1 MNIALDVMGGDNAP
15 HEIVSGAILAA
26 RQYDVTVSLVGRPDV
41 IERELARHPTHRLDL
56 PIVPAY
62 EVIEMSD
69 KPVKAV
75 RTKKNSSM
83 VVACQLVKEGKADA
97 FVTAG
102 NTGGALAAGILHFG
116 RMQSI
121 LRPALI
127 VPFPT
132 LKGFCLILDVGA
144 NTDVKP
150 EQLQQFGVMGSVYSR
165 RIMGVRNPS
174 VRILS
179 NGEEEGKGNQLVLEA
194 TALLEETPGIRFM
207 GNIEARDVTS
217 GIADVV
223 VTDGFTGNV
232 FMKGAE
238 GIVKL
243 LQGVLLDEITAGPIS
258 SIGGLLVRSALRRMA
273 RRLDDSEFGG
283 AVLLG
288 LSNLM
293 VVGHGRSNANAIR
306 HTIRNAKQLIDSRLV
321 EEIQSGVSEVIDNQ
335 EEVVELQR

>member
-41 IERELARHPTHRLDL
+41 IERELAKHPTHRLDL

-321 EEIQSGVSEVIDNQ
+321 EEIQSGVSEVIDSHDK
-335 EEVVELQR
+335 VVALER

>member
-15 HEIVSGAILAA
+15 REIVAGAILAA
-26 RQYDVTVSLVGRPDV
+26 RQYDLTVSLVGRPDV
-41 IERELARHPTHRLDL
+41 IERELGRHLTHRLDL

-69 KPVKAV
+69 KPAKAV

-83 VVACQLVKEGKADA
+83 VVACKLVKEGKADA
-97 FVTAG
+97 LVTAG

-132 LKGFCLILDVGA
+132 LRGFCLILDVGA
-144 NTDVKP
+144 NTEVKP

-179 NGEEEGKGNQLVLEA
+179 NGEEEGKGNHLVLEA
-194 TALLEETPGIRFM
+194 TALLENTPGIRFM

-217 GIADVV
+217 GMADVV

-238 GIVKL
+238 GMVKL

-288 LSNLM
+288 LSKLM

-306 HTIRNAKQLIDSRLV
+306 HTIRNAKQLVDSHLI
-321 EEIQSGVSEVIDNQ
+321 EEIKSGVNEVIDSPD
-335 EEVVELQR
+335 ELVALEQ

>member
-321 EEIQSGVSEVIDNQ
+321 EEIQSGVSEVIDSQ
-335 EEVVELQR
+335 EEVVELQQ

>member
-15 HEIVSGAILAA
+15 HDIVAGAILAA
-26 RQYDVTVSLVGRPDV
+26 RQFGVTVSLVGRPDV
-41 IERELARHPTHRLDL
+41 IERELARHPTRGLEL
-56 PIVPAY
+56 PIVPAL

-69 KPVKAV
+69 KPAEAV
-75 RTKKNSSM
+75 RTKKDSSM
-83 VVACQLVKEGKADA
+83 VVACKLVKEGEADA

-121 LRPALI
+121 QRPALI

-132 LKGFCLILDVGA
+132 SRGFCLILDVGA
-144 NTDVKP
+144 NADVKP
-150 EQLQQFGVMGSVYSR
+150 EQLQQFGVMGSIYSR
-165 RIMGVRNPS
+165 RIMGVSNPI

-179 NGEEEGKGNQLVLEA
+179 NGEEEGKGSQLVLEA
-194 TALLEETPGIRFM
+194 TALLEKTPGIRFM
-207 GNIEARDVTS
+207 GNIEARDVANHV
-217 GIADVV
+217 ADVV

-243 LQGVLLDEITAGPIS
+243 AQGVLLDEIKAGPIS
-258 SIGGLLVRSALRRMA
+258 SIGGLLVRSALRRMH
-273 RRLDDSEFGG
+273 RRLDDSEYGG

-288 LSNLM
+288 LSNLI
-293 VVGHGRSNANAIR
+293 VVGHGRSNTNAIR
-306 HTIRNAKQLIDSRLV
+306 HALRVAKQLIDSRLV
-321 EEIQSGVSEVIDNQ
+321 EEIQSDISELIPSH
-335 EEVVELQR
+335 EELVALQR

>member
-15 HEIVSGAILAA
+15 REIVTGAILAA

-41 IERELARHPTHRLDL
+41 IDRELARHPTHRLNL

-132 LKGFCLILDVGA
+132 LRGFCLILDVGA

-194 TALLEETPGIRFM
+194 TELLEQTPGIRFM

-321 EEIQSGVSEVIDNQ
+321 EEIQSGVTEVIDSPD
-335 EEVVELQR
+335 EVVALQR

>member
-15 HEIVSGAILAA
+15 REIVAGAILAA

-41 IERELARHPTHRLDL
+41 IERELARHLTHRLDL

-69 KPVKAV
+69 KPAKAV
-75 RTKKNSSM
+75 RTKKDSSM
-83 VVACQLVKEGKADA
+83 VVACKLVKEGKADA

-132 LKGFCLILDVGA
+132 LRGFCLILDVGA
-144 NTDVKP
+144 NTEVKP
-150 EQLQQFGVMGSVYSR
+150 EQLQQFAVMGSVYSR

-179 NGEEEGKGNQLVLEA
+179 NGEEEGKGNHLVLEA
-194 TALLEETPGIRFM
+194 TALLEKTPGIRFM

-306 HTIRNAKQLIDSRLV
+306 HTIRNAKQLIDSSLI
-321 EEIQSGVSEVIDNQ
+321 EETRSGVNEVIDSPD
-335 EEVVELQR
+335 ELVVIEQ

>member
-15 HEIVSGAILAA
+15 REIVAGAILAA

-41 IERELARHPTHRLDL
+41 IERELARHLTHRLDL

-69 KPVKAV
+69 KPAKAV
-75 RTKKNSSM
+75 RTKKDSSM
-83 VVACQLVKEGKADA
+83 VVACKLVKEGKADA

-132 LKGFCLILDVGA
+132 LRGFCLILDVGA
-144 NTDVKP
+144 NTEVKP

-179 NGEEEGKGNQLVLEA
+179 NGEEEGKGNHLVLEA
-194 TALLEETPGIRFM
+194 TALLEKTPGIRFM

-217 GIADVV
+217 GMADVV

-306 HTIRNAKQLIDSRLV
+306 HTIRNAKQLIDSSLIA
-321 EEIQSGVSEVIDNQ
+321 EIRSGVNEVIDSPD
-335 EEVVELQR
+335 ELVALEQ

>member
-15 HEIVSGAILAA
+15 REIVTGAILAA

-132 LKGFCLILDVGA
+132 LRGFCLILDVGA

-194 TALLEETPGIRFM
+194 TELLEQTPGIRFM

-306 HTIRNAKQLIDSRLV
+306 HTVRNAKQLIDSRLV
-321 EEIQSGVSEVIDNQ
+321 EEIQSGVSEVIDDKD
-335 EEVVELQR
+335 EMVALQR

>member
-194 TALLEETPGIRFM
+194 TELLEETPGIRFM

>member
-41 IERELARHPTHRLDL
+41 IERELARHPTHRLNL

-321 EEIQSGVSEVIDNQ
+321 EEIQSGVSEVIDSQ

>member
-15 HEIVSGAILAA
+15 REIVAGAILAA

-41 IERELARHPTHRLDL
+41 IERELARHLTHRLDL

-69 KPVKAV
+69 KPAKAV
-75 RTKKNSSM
+75 RTKKDSSM
-83 VVACQLVKEGKADA
+83 VVACKLVKEGKADA

-132 LKGFCLILDVGA
+132 LRGFCLILDVGA
-144 NTDVKP
+144 NTEVKP

-179 NGEEEGKGNQLVLEA
+179 NGEEEGKGNHLVLEA
-194 TALLEETPGIRFM
+194 TALLEKTPGIRFM

-217 GIADVV
+217 GMADVV

-306 HTIRNAKQLIDSRLV
+306 HTIRNAKQLIDSSLI
-321 EEIQSGVSEVIDNQ
+321 EETRSGVNEVIDSPD
-335 EEVVELQR
+335 ELVALEQ

>member
-15 HEIVSGAILAA
+15 REIVAGAILAA

-41 IERELARHPTHRLDL
+41 IERELARHLTHRLDL

-69 KPVKAV
+69 KPAKAV
-75 RTKKNSSM
+75 RTKKDSSM
-83 VVACQLVKEGKADA
+83 VVACKLVKEGKADA

-132 LKGFCLILDVGA
+132 LRGFCLILDVGA
-144 NTDVKP
+144 NTEVKP
-150 EQLQQFGVMGSVYSR
+150 EQLQQFAVMGSVYSR

-179 NGEEEGKGNQLVLEA
+179 NGEEEGKGNHLVLEA
-194 TALLEETPGIRFM
+194 TALLEKTPGIRFM

-306 HTIRNAKQLIDSRLV
+306 HTIRNAKQLIDSSLI
-321 EEIQSGVSEVIDNQ
+321 EETRSGVNEVIDSPD
-335 EEVVELQR
+335 ELVALEQ

>member
-15 HEIVSGAILAA
+15 REIVTGAILAA

-41 IERELARHPTHRLDL
+41 IDRELARHPTHRLNL

-83 VVACQLVKEGKADA
+83 VVACKLVKEGKADA

-132 LKGFCLILDVGA
+132 LRGFCLILDVGA

-194 TALLEETPGIRFM
+194 TELLEQTPGIRFM

-321 EEIQSGVSEVIDNQ
+321 EEIQSGVSEVIDNPD
-335 EEVVELQR
+335 EVVALQR

>member
-1 MNIALDVMGGDNAP
+1 VQD
-15 HEIVSGAILAA
+15 
-26 RQYDVTVSLVGRPDV
+26 
-41 IERELARHPTHRLDL
+41 
-56 PIVPAY
+56 
-62 EVIEMSD
+62 
-69 KPVKAV
+69 
-75 RTKKNSSM
+75 
-83 VVACQLVKEGKADA
+83 
-97 FVTAG
+97 
-102 NTGGALAAGILHFG
+102 AGILHFG

-132 LKGFCLILDVGA
+132 SRGFCLVLDVGA

-150 EQLQQFGVMGSVYSR
+150 ELLQQFGVMGSVYSR

-179 NGEEEGKGNQLVLEA
+179 NGEEEGKGNHLVLEA
-194 TALLEETPGIRFM
+194 TALLENTPGIRFM

-217 GIADVV
+217 GMADVV

-288 LSNLM
+288 LSKLM

-306 HTIRNAKQLIDSRLV
+306 HTIRNAKQLVDSRLV
-321 EEIQSGVSEVIDNQ
+321 EEIQSGVSEVIDSPD
-335 EEVVELQR
+335 ELVAVE

>member
-321 EEIQSGVSEVIDNQ
+321 EEIQSGVSEVIDRQ

>member
-321 EEIQSGVSEVIDNQ
+321 EEIQSGVSEVIDSQ

>member
-15 HEIVSGAILAA
+15 DEIVSGAILAA

-321 EEIQSGVSEVIDNQ
+321 EEIQSGVSEVIDSP

>member
-15 HEIVSGAILAA
+15 GEIVAGAILAS
-26 RQYDVTVSLVGRPDV
+26 RQFDVTVSLVGRPDV
-41 IERELARHPTHRLDL
+41 IERELAKHPTHGLNL

-62 EVIEMSD
+62 EVIEMSE
-69 KPVKAV
+69 KPATAV
-75 RTKKNSSM
+75 RTKKDSSM
-83 VVACQLVKEGKADA
+83 AVACKLVKEGTADA

-116 RMQSI
+116 RMESI

-127 VPFPT
+127 VTFPT
-132 LKGFCLILDVGA
+132 SRGFCLILDVGA
-144 NTDVKP
+144 NTEVKP

-165 RIMGVRNPS
+165 RIMGVHNPS

-194 TALLEETPGIRFM
+194 TALLEKTPGIRFM

-273 RRLDDSEFGG
+273 RRLDDSEYGG

-321 EEIQSGVSEVIDNQ
+321 EEIQSGVNEVIYSQ
-335 EEVVELQR
+335 RELVALER

>member
-15 HEIVSGAILAA
+15 REIITGAILAA
-26 RQYDVTVSLVGRPDV
+26 RQYNVTVSLVGRPDI
-41 IERELARHPTHRLDL
+41 IEQELARHPTHRLDL
-56 PIVPAY
+56 LIVPAF

-69 KPVKAV
+69 KPAKAV

-83 VVACQLVKEGKADA
+83 VVACKLVKEGKADA

-132 LKGFCLILDVGA
+132 LRGFCLILDVGA

-194 TALLEETPGIRFM
+194 TELLEQTPGIRFM

-243 LQGVLLDEITAGPIS
+243 LQGVLVDEITAGPIS

-321 EEIQSGVSEVIDNQ
+321 EEIQLGVSEVIDDQ
-335 EEVVELQR
+335 DKVVALQR

>member
-56 PIVPAY
+56 LIVPAY

-75 RTKKNSSM
+75 RTKKDSSM

-132 LKGFCLILDVGA
+132 LRGFCLILDVGA

-321 EEIQSGVSEVIDNQ
+321 EEIQSGVSEVIDSH
-335 EEVVELQR
+335 EEVVALQR

>member
-15 HEIVSGAILAA
+15 REIVAGAILAA

-41 IERELARHPTHRLDL
+41 IERELARHLTHRLDL

-69 KPVKAV
+69 KPAKAV
-75 RTKKNSSM
+75 RTKKDSSM
-83 VVACQLVKEGKADA
+83 VVACKLVKEGKADA

-132 LKGFCLILDVGA
+132 LRGFCLILDVGA
-144 NTDVKP
+144 NTEVKP
-150 EQLQQFGVMGSVYSR
+150 EQLQQFAVMGSVYSR

-179 NGEEEGKGNQLVLEA
+179 NGEEEGKGNHLVLEA
-194 TALLEETPGIRFM
+194 TALLEKTPGIRFM

-217 GIADVV
+217 GMADVV

-306 HTIRNAKQLIDSRLV
+306 HTIRNAKQLIDSSLI
-321 EEIQSGVSEVIDNQ
+321 EEIRSGVNEVIDSPD
-335 EEVVELQR
+335 ELVALEQ

>member
-15 HEIVSGAILAA
+15 REIVTGAILAA

-41 IERELARHPTHRLDL
+41 IDRELARHPTHRLNL

-132 LKGFCLILDVGA
+132 LRGFCLILDVGA

-194 TALLEETPGIRFM
+194 TSLLEQTPGIRFM

-232 FMKGAE
+232 ALKALEGSARLYGAALRRA
-238 GIVKL
+238 VKSSFGGMAGFWL
-243 LQGVLLDEITAGPIS
+243 ARRALNKVRDRFDPRRYNGAVFVGLNGVVVKAHGGSDAFAFANAIGFAVDMARYGFLDD
-258 SIGGLLVRSALRRMA
+258 VRSAFESMA
-273 RRLDDSEFGG
+273 PPVAATAS
-283 AVLLG
+283 
-288 LSNLM
+288 
-293 VVGHGRSNANAIR
+293 
-306 HTIRNAKQLIDSRLV
+306 
-321 EEIQSGVSEVIDNQ
+321 
-335 EEVVELQR
+335 

>member
-15 HEIVSGAILAA
+15 REIVAGAILAA

-69 KPVKAV
+69 KPAKAV

-83 VVACQLVKEGKADA
+83 VVACKLVKEGKADA

-132 LKGFCLILDVGA
+132 LRGFCLILDVGA

-150 EQLQQFGVMGSVYSR
+150 EQLQQFSVMGSVYSR

-217 GIADVV
+217 GMADVV

-321 EEIQSGVSEVIDNQ
+321 EEIQSGVSEVIDNSD
-335 EEVVELQR
+335 EMVALQR

>member
-75 RTKKNSSM
+75 RTKKDSSM

-132 LKGFCLILDVGA
+132 LRGFCLILDVGA

-321 EEIQSGVSEVIDNQ
+321 EEIQSGVSEVIDNH
-335 EEVVELQR
+335 EEVVALQR

>member
-1 MNIALDVMGGDNAP
+1 VQD
-15 HEIVSGAILAA
+15 
-26 RQYDVTVSLVGRPDV
+26 
-41 IERELARHPTHRLDL
+41 
-56 PIVPAY
+56 
-62 EVIEMSD
+62 
-69 KPVKAV
+69 
-75 RTKKNSSM
+75 
-83 VVACQLVKEGKADA
+83 
-97 FVTAG
+97 
-102 NTGGALAAGILHFG
+102 AGILHFG

-132 LKGFCLILDVGA
+132 SGGFCLILDVGA

-150 EQLQQFGVMGSVYSR
+150 ELLQQFGVMGSVYSR

-179 NGEEEGKGNQLVLEA
+179 NGEEEGKGSQLVLES
-194 TALLEETPGIRFM
+194 TALLEKTPGIQFM

-217 GIADVV
+217 GMADVV

-238 GIVKL
+238 GMVKL

-288 LSNLM
+288 LSKLM

-306 HTIRNAKQLIDSRLV
+306 HTIRNAKQLVDSRLV
-321 EEIQSGVSEVIDNQ
+321 EEIQSGVSEVIDSPD
-335 EEVVELQR
+335 ELVALKQ

>member
-15 HEIVSGAILAA
+15 REIVTGAVLAA

-75 RTKKNSSM
+75 RTKKDSSM
-83 VVACQLVKEGKADA
+83 VVACQLVKEGRADA

-132 LKGFCLILDVGA
+132 LRGFCLILDVGA

-194 TALLEETPGIRFM
+194 TELLEQTPGIRFM

-321 EEIQSGVSEVIDNQ
+321 EEIQSGVSEVI
-335 EEVVELQR
+335 EEKDEMVALQR

>member
-15 HEIVSGAILAA
+15 REIVTGAILAA

-41 IERELARHPTHRLDL
+41 IDRELARHPTHRLNL

-132 LKGFCLILDVGA
+132 LRGFCLILDVGA

-194 TALLEETPGIRFM
+194 TSLLEQTPGIRFM

-217 GIADVV
+217 GMADVV

-321 EEIQSGVSEVIDNQ
+321 EEIQSGVSEVIDSPD
-335 EEVVELQR
+335 EVVALER

>member
-15 HEIVSGAILAA
+15 REIVAGAILAA
-26 RQYDVTVSLVGRPDV
+26 RQYDLTVSLVGRPDV
-41 IERELARHPTHRLDL
+41 IERELARHLTHRLDL

-69 KPVKAV
+69 KPAKAV

-83 VVACQLVKEGKADA
+83 VVACKLVKEGKADA
-97 FVTAG
+97 LVTAG

-132 LKGFCLILDVGA
+132 LRGFCLILDVGA
-144 NTDVKP
+144 NTEVKP

-165 RIMGVRNPS
+165 RIMGVRDPS

-179 NGEEEGKGNQLVLEA
+179 NGEEEGKGNHLVLEA
-194 TALLEETPGIRFM
+194 TALLENTPGIRFM

-217 GIADVV
+217 GMADVV

-293 VVGHGRSNANAIR
+293 VVGHGRSDANAIR
-306 HTIRNAKQLIDSRLV
+306 HTIRNAKQLVDSHLI
-321 EEIQSGVSEVIDNQ
+321 EEIKSGVNEVIDSPD
-335 EEVVELQR
+335 ELVALEQ

>member
-15 HEIVSGAILAA
+15 REIVTGAILAA

-41 IERELARHPTHRLDL
+41 IDRELARHPTHRLNL

-83 VVACQLVKEGKADA
+83 VVACKLVKEGKADA

-132 LKGFCLILDVGA
+132 LRGFCLILDVGA

-194 TALLEETPGIRFM
+194 TSLLEETPGIRFM

-321 EEIQSGVSEVIDNQ
+321 EEIQSGVSEVIDSPD
-335 EEVVELQR
+335 EVVALER

>member
-83 VVACQLVKEGKADA
+83 VVACQLVKEGRADA

-132 LKGFCLILDVGA
+132 LRGFCLILDVGA

-321 EEIQSGVSEVIDNQ
+321 EEIQSGVSEVIDSQ

>member
-1 MNIALDVMGGDNAP
+1 MNIALDVMGGDYAP
-15 HEIVSGAILAA
+15 GEIVAGAILAA
-26 RQYDVTVSLVGRPDV
+26 RQFDVSVSLVGQPDV
-41 IERELARHPTHRLDL
+41 IGRELAKHPTHGLDL
-56 PIVPAY
+56 PIIPAF

-83 VVACQLVKEGKADA
+83 VVACKLVKEGKADA

-127 VPFPT
+127 IPFPT
-132 LKGFCLILDVGA
+132 SRGFCLILDVGA

-165 RIMGVRNPS
+165 RIMGVHNPS

-179 NGEEEGKGNQLVLEA
+179 NGEEEGKGSHLVLEA
-194 TALLEETPGIRFM
+194 TTLLEKTPGIRFL

-273 RRLDDSEFGG
+273 RRLDDSEYGG

-321 EEIQSGVSEVIDNQ
+321 EEIQSGVTEVIDTYDKL
-335 EEVVELQR
+335 VTLQR

>member
-62 EVIEMSD
+62 EVIEMSE

-132 LKGFCLILDVGA
+132 LRGFCLILDVGA

-194 TALLEETPGIRFM
+194 TELLEQTPGIRFM

-321 EEIQSGVSEVIDNQ
+321 EEIQSGVSEVIDSH
-335 EEVVELQR
+335 EEVVALQR

>member
-1 MNIALDVMGGDNAP
+1 
-15 HEIVSGAILAA
+15 
-26 RQYDVTVSLVGRPDV
+26 
-41 IERELARHPTHRLDL
+41 
-56 PIVPAY
+56 
-62 EVIEMSD
+62 
-69 KPVKAV
+69 
-75 RTKKNSSM
+75 
-83 VVACQLVKEGKADA
+83 
-97 FVTAG
+97 
-102 NTGGALAAGILHFG
+102 
-116 RMQSI
+116 
-121 LRPALI
+121 
-127 VPFPT
+127 
-132 LKGFCLILDVGA
+132 
-144 NTDVKP
+144 
-150 EQLQQFGVMGSVYSR
+150 MGSVYSR

-321 EEIQSGVSEVIDNQ
+321 EEIQSGVSEVIDNAD
-335 EEVVELQR
+335 EMVALQR

>member
-15 HEIVSGAILAA
+15 REIVTGAILAA
-26 RQYDVTVSLVGRPDV
+26 RQYDVTVSLVGHPDV
-41 IERELARHPTHRLDL
+41 IDRELARHPTHRLNL

-83 VVACQLVKEGKADA
+83 VVACKLVKEGKADA

-132 LKGFCLILDVGA
+132 LRGFCLILDVGA

-194 TALLEETPGIRFM
+194 TELLEQTPGIRFM

-321 EEIQSGVSEVIDNQ
+321 EEIQSGVSEVIDNPD
-335 EEVVELQR
+335 EVVALQR

>member
-26 RQYDVTVSLVGRPDV
+26 RQYDVTVSLVGRPDI

-321 EEIQSGVSEVIDNQ
+321 EEIQSGVSEVIDSQ

>member
-15 HEIVSGAILAA
+15 REIVAGAILAA

-41 IERELARHPTHRLDL
+41 IERELARHLTHRLDL

-69 KPVKAV
+69 KPAKAV
-75 RTKKNSSM
+75 RTKKDSSM
-83 VVACQLVKEGKADA
+83 VVACKLVKEGKADA

-132 LKGFCLILDVGA
+132 LRGFCLILDVGA
-144 NTDVKP
+144 NTEVKP

-179 NGEEEGKGNQLVLEA
+179 NGEEEGKGNHLVLEA
-194 TALLEETPGIRFM
+194 TALLEKTPGIRFM

-306 HTIRNAKQLIDSRLV
+306 HTIRNAKQLIDSSLI
-321 EEIQSGVSEVIDNQ
+321 EETRSGVNEVIDSPD
-335 EEVVELQR
+335 ELVALEQ